1 MDTLANMERVETDKK
16 DQPKEVITIEDA
28 VIFVNP
34 FDEVDEE
41 VICRPVISQDF
52 FYKSPFASTFS

>member
-16 DQPKEVITIEDA
+16 DRPKEVITIEDA

-41 VICRPVISQDF
+41 VNTVFLP
-52 FYKSPFASTFS
+52 